1 MAMATA
7 GKLVIVDLMPILY
20 RGHFVFLSRPRRT
33 ATGLVTSC
41 VSLFAST
48 LEQILRDYA
57 PTHLA
62 IAMECDGPTFRHK
75 LYEPYKAQREKMP
88 EDIAAGI
95 GHATE
100 LAEALGIPVIRAE
113 GYEADDVLGT
123 LATRGAAE
131 GFEVLISS
139 PDKDLG
145 QLVGPHIRLLRTGE
159 DKPWD
164 EEAVKAHWQIPSPTA
179 LIDYLALAGD
189 ASDNIPGVAGVGGK
203 TAAKLVQTYGDT
215 ENLIAHGDE
224 LKGKLGENVRSSTET
239 IRLCKQ
245 LVTIVRDVPLA
256 CVWDDLRVVK
266 PDAERVLPVLR
277 KYELN
282 RMAKRLGLDINAHPA
297 EPVQGDLFAAA
308 EAKPASAPTAEPAAE
323 PEKPLDTLATFP
335 HSYTLV
341 TDETG
346 RQALAQRLLGAALV
360 AVDTETTGLGPRH
373 DRVVGISFAADVG
386 EAWYVPLPEDPAEA
400 RAAVAPFLPLFAS
413 ETVAKVGHNL
423 KFDRTALAK
432 YGAVFGGI
440 QHDTLLAHYLLDA
453 TARHD
458 MDHVSEAL
466 LRYTPIP
473 ISKLIGN
480 GREINMGDLPPEAI
494 GDYAAED
501 ADVTFRLWQAL
512 EPTLRKTPDLHALL
526 TDCEEPLAG
535 VLERMEAVGVRL
547 DTGALRVCRT
557 ELERE
562 ILQLEIA
569 IRDITGAG
577 INLASPKQLGEF
589 LFGTLQLDP
598 SVKRSARGQ
607 FPTNEETLMKVRDR
621 HPIVDM
627 ILDWRACVKLKNTYI
642 DKLPEHID
650 PEDGRIHTTFNQ
662 SLTDTGRLSSSN
674 PNLQNIPVRSD
685 RGQRIRAAF
694 VSRGPGW
701 KVLSADYSQ
710 VELRLMAA
718 ASGDESMIRAFR
730 NGEDIHAQ
738 TASAVYGVP
747 IEEVTPQQRSRCKM
761 VNFGIIYGIS
771 AFGLASRL
779 RIPRKDAQS
788 LITTYFEHYP
798 AVRAYMDRTI
808 AEARERGYAKTL
820 FGRRRPLPDL
830 SSRNASTRAA
840 AERIAINM
848 PIQGTAADIIKMAM
862 VRIDRELRA
871 RGLKA
876 AMTLQIHDELLFDVP
891 DEELDTVTALVR
903 GAMEGVTQLSVPLE
917 VSVGVGDNWL
927 AAH

>member
-1 MAMATA
+1 MPMETA

-33 ATGLVTSC
+33 ATGIVTSC
-41 VSLFAST
+41 VSLFAAT

-62 IAMECDGPTFRHK
+62 IALESEGPTFRHR

-100 LAEALGIPVIRAE
+100 LADALGIPTVRSE

-131 GFEVLISS
+131 GFEVIISS

-145 QLVGPHIRLLRTGE
+145 QLVGPRVRLLRTGE
-159 DKPWD
+159 EEPWD
-164 EEAVKAHWQIPSPTA
+164 EEAVKAHWQIPSPSA

-189 ASDNIPGVAGVGGK
+189 SSDNIPGVPGVGGK
-203 TAAKLVQTYGDT
+203 TAAKLIQTYGDT
-215 ENLIAHGDE
+215 ENLIAHAAE
-224 LKGKLGENVRSSTET
+224 LKGKLGENVRGATET
-239 IRLCKQ
+239 IRLCKT
-245 LVTIVRDVPLA
+245 LVTIVRDAPLS
-256 CVWDDLRVVK
+256 CTWEELRVRRPV
-266 PDAERVLPVLR
+266 PERVLPVLR

-282 RMAKRLGLDINAHPA
+282 RMARRLGLELTEA
-297 EPVQGDLFAAA
+297 PVPRQGDLFTASPRQSDN
-308 EAKPASAPTAEPAAE
+308 KPPAAE
-323 PEKPLDTLATFP
+323 EASLKTLADFP
-335 HSYTLV
+335 HAYTLV
-341 TDETG
+341 TDAAG
-346 RQALAQRLLGAALV
+346 REALAARLQACTCV
-360 AVDTETTGLGPRH
+360 AVDTETTGLDARH
-373 DRVVGISFAADVG
+373 DRVVGMSFAVSPG
-386 EAWYVPLPEDPAEA
+386 EAWYVPVPEDPAEA

-413 ETVAKVGHNL
+413 ESTAKVGHNL
-423 KFDRTALAK
+423 KFDRTALTK
-432 YGAVFGGI
+432 YGARFAGP

-458 MDHVSEAL
+458 MDHVAEAL

-473 ISKLIGN
+473 ISALIGN
-480 GREINMGDLPPEAI
+480 GKDITMGDLPPESI
-494 GDYAAED
+494 LDYAAED
-501 ADVTFRLWQAL
+501 ADVTLRLWRTL
-512 EPTLRKTPDLHALL
+512 EPRLREMPDLAALL
-526 TDCEEPLAG
+526 TACEEPLSG
-535 VLERMEAVGVRL
+535 VLERMESVGVRV
-547 DTGALRVCRT
+547 DVGALRICRT

-589 LFGTLQLDP
+589 LFGTLRLDP
-598 SVKRSARGQ
+598 GIKRSARGQ
-607 FPTNEETLMKVRDR
+607 YPTNEETLLKLRDR

-627 ILDWRACVKLKNTYI
+627 ILDWRACMKLKNTYI

-650 PEDGRIHTTFNQ
+650 PEDGRIHTNFNQ

-674 PNLQNIPVRSD
+674 PNLQNIPVRTE

-718 ASGDESMIRAFR
+718 ASGDESMIRAFL
-730 NGEDIHAQ
+730 NGADIHAQ

-747 IEEVTPQQRSRCKM
+747 PEEVTVQQRSHCKM

-779 RIPRKDAQS
+779 RIPRKDAQT
-788 LITTYFEHYP
+788 LISTYFEHYP
-798 AVRAYMDRTI
+798 AIRTYMEKSV

-830 SSRNASTRAA
+830 NSRNAATRAA

-862 VRIDRELRA
+862 VKIDRELRA
-871 RGLKA
+871 RGLRTE
-876 AMTLQIHDELLFDVP
+876 MTLQIHDELLFDVP
-891 DEELDTVTALVR
+891 DEELAEVTPLIR
-903 GAMEGVTQLSVPLE
+903 GAMEGVASLAVPLE
-917 VSVGVGDNWL
+917 VSVGIGDNWL
-927 AAH
+927 EAH